1 MSSFSKTR
9 SGPLER
15 SVVRDPDPFSAHHS
29 RPVDKL
35 GCGDFPISEAFDE
48 VVVHHSHCLHMG
60 VNDRGTHESES
71 TAFQVFA
78 QRIGFRRG
86 GGNLLHD
93 SPAVYFRLSAD
104 KAPRV
109 RIKTSELLL
118 NREKRPRVAY
128 GRLDFLPISNDS
140 WIEQQLLNAF
150 LGISR
155 HFVRIEPAESAAIAF
170 TLVQDDRPTESGL
183 RPFEN

>member
-1 MSSFSKTR
+1 
-9 SGPLER
+9 
-15 SVVRDPDPFSAHHS
+15 
-29 RPVDKL
+29 
-35 GCGDFPISEAFDE
+35 
-48 VVVHHSHCLHMG
+48 MG

-93 SPAVYFRLSAD
+93 SPAVYFRLSTD

-118 NREKRPRVAY
+118 NREKRTRVAY
-128 GRLDFLPISNDS
+128 SRLDLWPISNDS
-140 WIEQQLLNAF
+140 WIKQQLLNALLAISRDS
-150 LGISR
+150 LGIK
-155 HFVRIEPAESAAIAF
+155 FAECTAIAF
-170 TLVQDDRPTESGL
+170 TLVQDDRPTKPSL